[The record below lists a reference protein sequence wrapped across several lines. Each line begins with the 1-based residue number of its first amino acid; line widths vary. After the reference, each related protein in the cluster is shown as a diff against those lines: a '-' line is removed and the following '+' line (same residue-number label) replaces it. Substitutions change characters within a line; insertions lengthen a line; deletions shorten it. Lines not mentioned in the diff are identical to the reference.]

1 LGIPANAPSART
13 KNRVL
18 VTDLEG
24 KPCVVCGRPHLPSQ
38 DGCAMIGPGAS
49 VPLWVRSDGQW
60 SEWGRPY
67 GRPTPMTRTECFPLI
82 VAYATNAT
90 VGLCP
95 NDLVCVGPPAV
106 GAEFVSPPRDHM
118 SEDAYA
124 LLPRRGGLNTAL
136 YFLPRPTARGS
147 EPPLLGQKPSAR
159 FPFDR
164 MLRFDRGYS
173 GKMYQLQ
180 ERLNKSQHTSP

>member
-1 LGIPANAPSART
+1 MRGLRPAHS
-13 KNRVL
+13 
-18 VTDLEG
+18 
-24 KPCVVCGRPHLPSQ
+24 PSQ

-136 YFLPRPTARGS
+136 YFLPQTDSPGIRISIAWSKTVSMLPIRPDVEIR
-147 EPPLLGQKPSAR
+147 QR
-159 FPFDR
+159 V
-164 MLRFDRGYS
+164 LRQNVPAPGAA
-173 GKMYQLQ
+173 
-180 ERLNKSQHTSP
+180 